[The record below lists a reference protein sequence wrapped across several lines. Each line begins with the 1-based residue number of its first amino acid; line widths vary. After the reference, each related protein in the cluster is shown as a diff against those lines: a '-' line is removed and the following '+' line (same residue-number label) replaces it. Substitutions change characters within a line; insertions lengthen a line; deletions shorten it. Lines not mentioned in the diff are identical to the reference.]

1 MSVDA
6 DKFKESLETIT
17 SKINED
23 MKDAGLDNK
32 TTKFMLISPY
42 LEFEHYIKPLLKE
55 LGIELKP
62 IVLLESKSFSISGT
76 ANIYNFVYNEYNF
89 ELIVSKH
96 INGRMT
102 MVPILI

>member
-6 DKFKESLETIT
+6 DKLKESLETIT
-17 SKINED
+17 SKINEN
-23 MKDAGLDNK
+23 MKEAGLNTK
-32 TTKFMLISPY
+32 TSKFMLISPH

-62 IVLLESKSFSISGT
+62 IIILESKSFSISGT

-89 ELIVSKH
+89 ELVVSKH
-96 INGRMT
+96 ISGRMT
-102 MVPILI
+102 MVPILD